1 MVDHEVQE
9 ELIQEALAV
18 RKRAYAPY
26 SGYQVGAAVLTED
39 GGVYRGA
46 NVENAAFPVSMC
58 AERVAIFQAVS
69 DGQRNFQLIVV
80 ATANG
85 GSPCGACR
93 QVMSEFGLD
102 TRVITID
109 ESGEIH
115 LQTSVGALL
124 PHSFGPDELA
134 QG

>member
-1 MVDHEVQE
+1 MIDHEVRA

-26 SGYQVGAAVLTED
+26 SGYPVGAAVLTKD
-39 GGVYRGA
+39 GGVYLGA
-46 NVENAAFPVSMC
+46 NVENAAFPVGMC
-58 AERVAIFQAVS
+58 AERVAIFAAVS
-69 DGQRNFQLIVV
+69 DGQRDFELIVV

-109 ESGEIH
+109 EGGEIH
-115 LQTSVGALL
+115 LQTDVGALL
-124 PHSFGPDELA
+124 PHSFGANELT

>member
-1 MVDHEVQE
+1 MVDHEARA

-26 SGYQVGAAVLTED
+26 SGYPVGAAVLTKD
-39 GGVYRGA
+39 GGVYLGA

-58 AERVAIFQAVS
+58 AERAAIFAAVA
-69 DGQRNFQLIVV
+69 DGQRDIELIVV

-93 QVMSEFGLD
+93 QVMSELGLD
-102 TRVITID
+102 TRVITVD
-109 ESGEIH
+109 EGGEIH
-115 LQTSVGALL
+115 LQTNVGALL
-124 PHSFGPDELA
+124 PHSFGPNELA